1 MNSIFA
7 ELLDAVDEGRKF
19 KVDLINK
26 SLWIDRKK
34 IIEKGE
40 IVNEQYQGKELI
52 KKYDLTLHFGIDSCL
67 PPWELLE
74 LIFNEFEKSVPSKHT
89 VKTYFKAKSVDE
101 LTDVDLAYNYDR
113 IFMTA
118 MLEGYILLASLKGIL
133 KWQNDKHWFWQSER
147 NKNFIVLKSYIE

>member
-1 MNSIFA
+1 MNSIFS
-7 ELLDAVDEGRKF
+7 ELLDAADKGKKF

-52 KKYDLTLHFGIDSCL
+52 KEYDLALEFGSGSNL

-89 VKTYFKAKSVDE
+89 VKTYFKAKSFDE
-101 LTDVDLAYNYDR
+101 LTESDLAYNYDR

-133 KWQNDKHWFWQSER
+133 KWQNDKHWFWQSQKNR
-147 NKNFIVLKSYIE
+147 NFIVLKSYIE